1 LAGKCNRSSQVP
13 DLSGTEW
20 SEIFQWLQVTG
31 YKLQDDWCRCC

>member
-1 LAGKCNRSSQVP
+1 M
-13 DLSGTEW
+13 